1 MTDYR
6 QPAMDWG
13 TAYEPSARPA
23 SGRIRV
29 RWGRVIALAVVL
41 VAAGAGAYLAFFP
54 GSAAAPAEEIRQAPP
69 TPEISPD
76 MDKPGM

>member
-1 MTDYR
+1 MAEYR
-6 QPAMDWG
+6 QPAMDWNVN
-13 TAYEPSARPA
+13 AYEAPEDAAR
-23 SGRIRV
+23 GLHI

-41 VAAGAGAYLAFFP
+41 VAIVAGAYFAFFSGGAP
-54 GSAAAPAEEIRQAPP
+54 APAEEIRQAAP